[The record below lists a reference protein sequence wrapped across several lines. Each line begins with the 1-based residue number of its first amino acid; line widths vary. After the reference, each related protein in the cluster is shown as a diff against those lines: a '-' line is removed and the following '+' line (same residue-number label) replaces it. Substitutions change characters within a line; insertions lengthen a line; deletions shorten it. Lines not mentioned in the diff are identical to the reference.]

1 MPTRKGAYR
10 PLGFHSGRDKY
21 MRGAK
26 ATSSIPVAKVVELM
40 LAPGIGAQRLDSV
53 SVECST
59 SASYTC
65 LGLRHAMIA

>member
-1 MPTRKGAYR
+1 
-10 PLGFHSGRDKY
+10 

-26 ATSSIPVAKVVELM
+26 ATSSIPVAKVELM
-40 LAPGIGAQRLDSV
+40 LAPGTGAQRLDSV
-53 SVECST
+53 SIECST